1 MNLNQALKT
10 LCNKG
15 QAMKKEIILKLN
27 KRELEVIKDSLDN
40 QKMVVKI
47 KTSTQNN
54 QRREM
59 AINELY
65 NIESIEK
72 KIKVAE

>member
-1 MNLNQALKT
+1 
-10 LCNKG
+10 
-15 QAMKKEIILKLN
+15 MKKEIILKLN

-40 QKMVVKI
+40 QKMVVRI
-47 KTSTQNN
+47 KTATQNN

-65 NIESIEK
+65 NIESIEN
-72 KIKVAE
+72 KIKGAE

>member
-1 MNLNQALKT
+1 
-10 LCNKG
+10 
-15 QAMKKEIILKLN
+15 MKKEIILKLN
-27 KRELEVIKDSLDN
+27 KRELEVIKASLDN
-40 QKMVVKI
+40 QKIVVKI

-65 NIESIEK
+65 NIESIEN

>member
-1 MNLNQALKT
+1 
-10 LCNKG
+10 
-15 QAMKKEIILKLN
+15 MKKETILKLN
-27 KRELEVIKDSLDN
+27 KKELEVIKDALDN

-47 KTSTQNN
+47 KTATQNN
-54 QRREM
+54 QRREL

-72 KIKVAE
+72 KIKAAE

>member
-1 MNLNQALKT
+1 
-10 LCNKG
+10 
-15 QAMKKEIILKLN
+15 MKETILKLN
-27 KRELEVIKDSLDN
+27 KREIEVIKNALDN
-40 QKMVVKI
+40 QKVVVKI
-47 KTSTQNN
+47 KTSSENN

-72 KIKVAE
+72 KIKGVE

>member
-1 MNLNQALKT
+1 MQ
-10 LCNKG
+10 
-15 QAMKKEIILKLN
+15 MKKEIILKLN
-27 KRELEVIKDSLDN
+27 KREMEIIKDALDN
-40 QKMVVKI
+40 QKLVVKI
-47 KTSTQNN
+47 KAATQNI

-72 KIKVAE
+72 KVKVTE

>member
-1 MNLNQALKT
+1 
-10 LCNKG
+10 
-15 QAMKKEIILKLN
+15 MKKEVILKLN
-27 KRELEVIKDSLDN
+27 KRELEVIKDALGN

-65 NIESIEK
+65 NIESIEN
-72 KIKVAE
+72 KIKVVE

>member
-1 MNLNQALKT
+1 M
-10 LCNKG
+10 
-15 QAMKKEIILKLN
+15 KEIILKLN
-27 KRELEVIKDSLDN
+27 KREIEVIKNALDN
-40 QKMVVKI
+40 QKVVVRI
-47 KTSTQNN
+47 KTSSDNG

-72 KIKVAE
+72 KIKGAE

>member
-1 MNLNQALKT
+1 
-10 LCNKG
+10 
-15 QAMKKEIILKLN
+15 MKETILKLN
-27 KRELEVIKDSLDN
+27 KREIEVIKAALDN

-47 KTSTQNN
+47 RTSSENM
-54 QRREM
+54 QRKEM

-72 KIKVAE
+72 KIKGIR

>member
-1 MNLNQALKT
+1 
-10 LCNKG
+10 
-15 QAMKKEIILKLN
+15 MKKEIILKLN

-40 QKMVVKI
+40 QKIVVKI

-65 NIESIEK
+65 NIESIEN
-72 KIKVAE
+72 KIKAAE

>member
-1 MNLNQALKT
+1 
-10 LCNKG
+10 
-15 QAMKKEIILKLN
+15 MKETILKLN
-27 KRELEVIKDSLDN
+27 KREIEVIKNALDN
-40 QKMVVKI
+40 QKVVVKI
-47 KTSTQNN
+47 KTSSDNG

-72 KIKVAE
+72 KIKGVE

>member
-1 MNLNQALKT
+1 MQ
-10 LCNKG
+10 
-15 QAMKKEIILKLN
+15 MKETILKLN
-27 KRELEVIKDSLDN
+27 KREIEVIKAALDN

-47 KTSTQNN
+47 RTSSENM
-54 QRREM
+54 QRKEM

-72 KIKVAE
+72 KIKGTK